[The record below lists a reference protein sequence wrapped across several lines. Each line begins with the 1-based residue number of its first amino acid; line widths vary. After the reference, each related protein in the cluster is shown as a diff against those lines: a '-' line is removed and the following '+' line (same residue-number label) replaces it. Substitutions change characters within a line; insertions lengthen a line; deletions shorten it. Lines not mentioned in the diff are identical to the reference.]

1 MMMRWDEM
9 MTGPWVWGWG
19 ILWMAMFTA
28 FWVLVLLGMAL
39 LVRRL
44 WRVGLGV
51 WSVQPQEESAL
62 EILKK
67 RYAKGEIAKEEYEA
81 KKRDLA

>member
-1 MMMRWDEM
+1 MRWDEM

-44 WRVGLGV
+44 WRAGLGV
-51 WSVQPQEESAL
+51 SSVQPPEDSAL

-67 RYAKGEIAKEEYEA
+67 RYARGEIGKEEFEA
-81 KKRDLA
+81 KKRDLV